1 MPCDS
6 LTTGQDHIS
15 IGISVIPERSRTPS
29 LLFSLPD
36 FLPLA
41 WLLVSQKKVTLS
53 GLAGVELG
61 QGDCN
66 ANKVLLNEALPAASA
81 TEANRWYSFDELDEA
96 VTSKAGAAVA
106 KLTVERYRA
115 ALNRACK

>member
-1 MPCDS
+1 MKNS
-6 LTTGQDHIS
+6 IVALLSTGLLTAG
-15 IGISVIPERSRTPS
+15 
-29 LLFSLPD
+29 
-36 FLPLA
+36 LA
-41 WLLVSQKKVTLS
+41 ACSAKKVTLS

>member
-1 MPCDS
+1 MF
-6 LTTGQDHIS
+6 
-15 IGISVIPERSRTPS
+15 RK
-29 LLFSLPD
+29 
-36 FLPLA
+36 
-41 WLLVSQKKVTLS
+41 KKVTLS

-66 ANKVLLNEALPAASA
+66 ANKVLLNKALPAASA